1 LRLQLFP
8 LFLIFFSLLILA
20 PSQHTL
26 IIQKT
31 RITIQYKQEQEQEQK
46 LKLKQKQKVNEIRNK
61 NKNKIM
67 ATALIAA
74 TKT

>member
-31 RITIQYKQEQEQEQK
+31 RITIQHKQEQEQEQ
-46 LKLKQKQKVNEIRNK
+46 KLKQKQKVNEIRNK